1 MSSRSLD
8 RHGAE
13 PAEGSRWEGLTD
25 RYWNHLRV
33 EAGLSMNTLEAYR
46 RDIGKF
52 CAFALRQGLHDPS
65 RVDRRDVARFVESLT
80 STKLAPPSVAR
91 CLAALRGFYRFLR
104 RERLVQGDPLA
115 GIVQPRRGIRLP
127 KALSQAAVMA
137 LLEQPESDAPERLRN
152 AAMIELSYAT
162 GLRVSELV
170 SLKLT
175 DLHLN
180 EGYVT
185 TCGKGSKQRLVPLGE
200 MARRL
205 VSRYLDSAR
214 GSLLSRRASPFLFVT
229 RRGAPMTRQNFW
241 TVLRERARSVGLK
254 GAISPHM
261 LRHSFATHLLDRGAD
276 LRSVQVLL
284 GHADIATTQVYTHV
298 GGERLKQI
306 HEKYFPRK
314 GRSPRSLAS
323 MGGQG
328 FTRHRGRV
336 VSSKQLRDS
345 VDKVRTS

>member
-1 MSSRSLD
+1 M
-8 RHGAE
+8 
-13 PAEGSRWEGLTD
+13 D

-46 RDIGKF
+46 RDIAKF
-52 CAFALRQGLHDPS
+52 CAFALRHGLRDPN
-65 RVDRRDVARFVESLT
+65 RVDRRTVACFVESLT

-104 RERLVQGDPLA
+104 RERLVEGDPLA

-127 KALSQAAVMA
+127 KALSHSAIMT
-137 LLEQPESDAPERLRN
+137 LLDHPESNAPERLRN
-152 AAMIELSYAT
+152 AAMIELLYAT

-200 MARRL
+200 VARRL
-205 VSRYLDSAR
+205 VIRYLDSAR
-214 GSLLSRRASPFLFVT
+214 GALLSRRTSPFLFVT
-229 RRGAPMTRQNFW
+229 RRGASMTRQNFW
-241 TVLRERARSVGLK
+241 TVLRERARSAGLK

-276 LRSVQVLL
+276 LRSVQAML

-298 GGERLKQI
+298 GRERLKQI

-314 GRSPRSLAS
+314 GRSERSLAPTHQRAGVRS
-323 MGGQG
+323 
-328 FTRHRGRV
+328 R
-336 VSSKQLRDS
+336 S
-345 VDKVRTS
+345 RTSRRVETSP